1 MTNFRNPWNV
11 QSLYELQFFN
21 CPSCEYKSHSKQQF
35 VDHAYKLHPD
45 SVNILLNINDKSI
58 TDIVCPWKIIDVI
71 KKEPL
76 FNSEFEDPL
85 KIDKVHWFNELNG
98 KKVKCMYPS
107 CSYIG
112 NSKLFNF
119 PQKDKKL
126 RKKWLEACQLED
138 VKPNQKICYKHFNQY
153 DISDSN
159 LDRYRLRKGSIPKA
173 LVVSYYC
180 QLAIAGLCPAACSR
194 LRFRFVGVPKVNVS

>member
-1 MTNFRNPWNV
+1 MLYFIFQMTNFRNPWNV

-71 KKEPL
+71 KKEPS

-98 KKVKCMYPS
+98 KKVKCIYPS

-173 LVVSYYC
+173 LVVSYYYQPLIC
-180 QLAIAGLCPAACSR
+180 R
-194 LRFRFVGVPKVNVS
+194 